1 MNIPTDRKYTQ
12 EHEWVSVSDGVAT
25 VGISDYAQDALG
37 DVVFVELPNEG
48 AALAKGAE
56 AAAIESTKAA
66 ASIYAPV
73 AGKITEVNAALVDD
87 PALINTDCY
96 GEGWIYKITVDNPA
110 ELDALMDAAAY
121 EQFLAGLDE

>member
-1 MNIPTDRKYTQ
+1 MSVPADRKYTK
-12 EHEWVSVSDGVAT
+12 EHEWVLLDDGVAT

-37 DVVFVELPNEG
+37 DVVFVDLPSEG

-66 ASIYAPV
+66 AGIYAV
-73 AGKITEVNAALVDD
+73 VTGKIAEVNPALVDK
-87 PALINTDCY
+87 PGLINSDCY
-96 GEGWIYKITVDNPA
+96 GEGWIYKITVDNAA
-110 ELDALMDAAAY
+110 ELDELMDAGAY

>member
-1 MNIPTDRKYTQ
+1 MNVPVDRKYTK
-12 EHEWVSVSDGVAT
+12 EHEWVLVDDGVAT

-37 DVVFVELPNEG
+37 DVVFVDLPSEG

-66 ASIYAPV
+66 AGIYAV
-73 AGKITEVNAALVDD
+73 VTGKVTEVNPALVDK
-87 PALINTDCY
+87 PELVNSDCY
-96 GEGWIYKITVDNPA
+96 GEGWIYKITVDNAA
-110 ELDALMDAAAY
+110 ELDELMDAGAY